1 MILVTNQGTEIV
13 RQSSTEAPKAFPEL
27 SDIIKSVRQA
37 APEPETFNTT
47 STPWPAEIVA
57 PAKLNPR
64 TMLLPVFTGK
74 SSGFCSSTTGTCDT
88 YTRHSKLKT
97 GYRCTKAVQHPY
109 TSEGW

>member
-74 SSGFCSSTTGTCDT
+74 SSGFCSSACTAPGSLDT
-88 YTRHSKLKT
+88 HLCYAAWRSSYSSRASI
-97 GYRCTKAVQHPY
+97 GV
-109 TSEGW
+109 